1 MSKRTIS
8 YIVIILIMLVIAI
21 GVYITQ
27 KQTKNTEELQTI
39 KVNEVTRSVF
49 YAPQYVAINNG
60 YFKENG
66 MEIELS
72 TGQGAET
79 PPPRQQ
85 TLSKI
90 RKPMKTKKKRTMLK
104 TRLGFQI

>member
-1 MSKRTIS
+1 MKKKVFIVL
-8 YIVIILIMLVIAI
+8 IVISIAMAFSVVGI
-21 GVYITQ
+21 IANQ
-27 KQTKNTEELQTI
+27 KKRDKQKLETI

-66 MEIELS
+66 MEIELT

-79 PPPRQQ
+79 PLPC
-85 TLSKI
+85 
-90 RKPMKTKKKRTMLK
+90 
-104 TRLGFQI
+104 

>member
-1 MSKRTIS
+1 MKKRVII
-8 YIVIILIMLVIAI
+8 IVIVLAVLFSIVGVVIN
-21 GVYITQ
+21 Q
-27 KQTKNTEELQTI
+27 KNKDNQDLKTI

-66 MEIELS
+66 MDIELT

-79 PPPRQQ
+79 PLP
-85 TLSKI
+85 
-90 RKPMKTKKKRTMLK
+90 
-104 TRLGFQI
+104 

>member
-1 MSKRTIS
+1 MKKKRL
-8 YIVIILIMLVIAI
+8 IVIIIVLILAIAI
-21 GVYITQ
+21 GILTTI
-27 KQTKNTEELQTI
+27 KQTENKQDLKTI

-66 MEIELS
+66 IDIELT

-79 PPPRQQ
+79 PLPC
-85 TLSKI
+85 
-90 RKPMKTKKKRTMLK
+90 
-104 TRLGFQI
+104 

>member
-1 MSKRTIS
+1 MI
-8 YIVIILIMLVIAI
+8 IVLIIAI
-21 GVYITQ
+21 IIGIVTTV
-27 KQTKNTEELQTI
+27 KQTENKENLQTI

-66 MEIELS
+66 MDIELT

-79 PPPRQQ
+79 PF
-85 TLSKI
+85 S
-90 RKPMKTKKKRTMLK
+90 
-104 TRLGFQI
+104 

>member
-1 MSKRTIS
+1 MSKKRIIGIIIVLIVA
-8 YIVIILIMLVIAI
+8 IVIGIFTTIKKAN
-21 GVYITQ
+21 
-27 KQTKNTEELQTI
+27 KNDNLQTI

-66 MEIELS
+66 INIELT

-79 PPPRQQ
+79 PLPWWQHFLKRKKDW
-85 TLSKI
+85 KI
-90 RKPMKTKKKRTMLK
+90 K
-104 TRLGFQI
+104 

>member
-1 MSKRTIS
+1 MKKRVMIAVV
-8 YIVIILIMLVIAI
+8 IVMLAILFSVV
-21 GVYITQ
+21 GVMMNQ
-27 KQTKNTEELQTI
+27 KNKGEQEIKTI

-66 MEIELS
+66 MEIELT

-79 PPPRQQ
+79 PP
-85 TLSKI
+85 SC
-90 RKPMKTKKKRTMLK
+90 
-104 TRLGFQI
+104 

>member
-1 MSKRTIS
+1 MIKGGRNLKKKFLI
-8 YIVIILIMLVIAI
+8 IVIIVILAMLFSIVGTII
-21 GVYITQ
+21 NQ
-27 KQTKNTEELQTI
+27 RNKNNQGLKTI

-66 MEIELS
+66 MDIELT

-79 PPPRQQ
+79 PLP
-85 TLSKI
+85 
-90 RKPMKTKKKRTMLK
+90 
-104 TRLGFQI
+104 

>member
-1 MSKRTIS
+1 MLCSIVG
-8 YIVIILIMLVIAI
+8 VII
-21 GVYITQ
+21 
-27 KQTKNTEELQTI
+27 KKNNKSEQELETI

-66 MEIELS
+66 MDIELT

-79 PPPRQQ
+79 P
-85 TLSKI
+85 LSC
-90 RKPMKTKKKRTMLK
+90 
-104 TRLGFQI
+104 

>member
-1 MSKRTIS
+1 MKKKI
-8 YIVIILIMLVIAI
+8 IVIVAVIILAMAFSMV
-21 GVYITQ
+21 GVVVNQ
-27 KQTKNTEELQTI
+27 KNKNSEHLQTI

-66 MEIELS
+66 MDIELT

-79 PPPRQQ
+79 PLPC
-85 TLSKI
+85 
-90 RKPMKTKKKRTMLK
+90 
-104 TRLGFQI
+104 

>member
-1 MSKRTIS
+1 MKKKRM
-8 YIVIILIMLVIAI
+8 IVMIIVLIIAI
-21 GVYITQ
+21 IIGIVTTV
-27 KQTKNTEELQTI
+27 KQTENKENLQTI

-66 MEIELS
+66 MDIELT

-79 PPPRQQ
+79 PF
-85 TLSKI
+85 S
-90 RKPMKTKKKRTMLK
+90 
-104 TRLGFQI
+104 

>member
-1 MSKRTIS
+1 MIKGGRNLKKKFMI
-8 YIVIILIMLVIAI
+8 IVIIVILAMLFSIVGTII
-21 GVYITQ
+21 NQ
-27 KQTKNTEELQTI
+27 KNKNSQDLKTI

-66 MEIELS
+66 MDIELT

-79 PPPRQQ
+79 PLP
-85 TLSKI
+85 
-90 RKPMKTKKKRTMLK
+90 
-104 TRLGFQI
+104 